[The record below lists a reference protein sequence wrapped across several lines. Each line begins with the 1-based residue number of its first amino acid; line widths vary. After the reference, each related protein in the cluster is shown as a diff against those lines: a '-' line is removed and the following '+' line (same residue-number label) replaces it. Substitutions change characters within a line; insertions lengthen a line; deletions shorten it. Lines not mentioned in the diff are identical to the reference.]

1 MILVAFGPALI
12 LGFLVSFTQA
22 FGNPFEYGTRP
33 EPGHLSGVGPRDSPP
48 DYGPPS
54 YGYGYPPPY
63 QYETSTSTAT
73 LIISPGSSTFL
84 TSATTIST
92 EALTV
97 TDQSPSTSDKY
108 TTLTYASTVTRSA
121 GTKSGLLGEKLG
133 VGSDRG
139 FDFFQFHRT
148 GAFVFYRGR
157 SNQLRIRDQPKFP
170 FESHICCHSY
180 VDIRHGHKDQY
191 LDLER

>member
-1 MILVAFGPALI
+1 MLVAFGPALI
-12 LGFLVSFTQA
+12 LSFLVSFTQA

-63 QYETSTSTAT
+63 QYETSISTAT
-73 LIISPGSSTFL
+73 WIISSGSSTFL
-84 TSATTIST
+84 TSVTTIST

-97 TDQSPSTSDKY
+97 TNQPPSTSDKY
-108 TTLTYASTVTRSA
+108 TTLTYASTVTRIR
-121 GTKSGLLGEKLG
+121 LLGEKLG
-133 VGSDRG
+133 VGGDRG

-148 GAFVFYRGR
+148 GAFVFYRRR
-157 SNQLRIRDQPKFP
+157 SN
-170 FESHICCHSY
+170 
-180 VDIRHGHKDQY
+180 
-191 LDLER
+191 